1 MTQSPPLAGPFR
13 RPPHKD
19 GLAPTPETRE
29 LVASQVSALLA
40 ATPSYHALD
49 ADDRERLAA
58 RLVHIG
64 AYAAE
69 CLRELCWQS
78 EQLGQTPVVRRRA
91 SFSAPVAR
99 AQKANADLQPS
110 AASQIARITQQ
121 TLRAVAFPTFV
132 ADLIRGT
139 FDAIVKTSTQQME
152 SFMALVENVSKTVD
166 QFMADNISDFQARDW
181 LKQRYPEHID
191 VRNGMAIVRDGA
203 DDRPLPAF
211 QRDLNLAGPL
221 SSLDDGAIEE
231 TLVPAAR
238 RRLAESRL
246 QMLSTL
252 VLMGV
257 NRIVV
262 TGGKIRATMG
272 FHIDTTD
279 RAREEQASDFDFR
292 TAVAGSFG
300 FGPWS
305 ASASMSISYVS
316 STRSSSDA
324 EINTETDLT
333 GEVELHFKSD
343 YFPVQKFASGSTI
356 STIRGN
362 TAVPEANTLET
373 ASPLGA
379 GVPAAGGTVERYT
392 SPRSRRSAPAQSTM
406 RPIGAPLPEARK
418 PVAPDPAPPRKEADG
433 ATSGGEAHAPEGTP
447 PGAAS
452 GKDAAPPAEAPS
464 GDAASPP
471 ADGPDGAARKAPP
484 HAEPG
489 PGEKPA
495 KKAAGKAAETA
506 DDWSRAP

>member
-1 MTQSPPLAGPFR
+1 MTQPSPLAGPFR
-13 RPPHKD
+13 RPPRED

-29 LVASQVSALLA
+29 LVQSQVNALLA

-49 ADDRERLAA
+49 EADRGRLRE

-78 EQLGQTPVVRRRA
+78 EQLGQTPVVRKRQQ
-91 SFSAPVAR
+91 FVAPVR
-99 AQKANADLQPS
+99 AMKANADLQPS
-110 AASQIARITQQ
+110 AANQIARITQQ

-152 SFMALVENVSKTVD
+152 SFMAMVENVSKTVD

-191 VRNGMAIVRDGA
+191 VKGGMAIVRDGA
-203 DDRPLPAF
+203 DDKPLPAF
-211 QRDLNLAGPL
+211 QRDLNLKGPV
-221 SSLDDGAIEE
+221 SSLDDSVIEE

-356 STIRGN
+356 DAIRGN
-362 TAVPEANTLET
+362 TAVPEANALDTPN
-373 ASPLGA
+373 PLGS
-379 GVPAAGGTVERYT
+379 GVPAAGGNVERYT
-392 SPRSRRSAPAQSTM
+392 SPRSRRSPPAPSTM
-406 RPIGAPLPEARK
+406 RPIGAPLPEVKR
-418 PVAPDPAPPRKEADG
+418 PFAPDAPPPKPAAENETKTEAPAP
-433 ATSGGEAHAPEGTP
+433 APDV
-447 PGAAS
+447 AS
-452 GKDAAPPAEAPS
+452 APADAAPPAEGKPDEKAKQKP
-464 GDAASPP
+464 DAKKK
-471 ADGPDGAARKAPP
+471 KAPVK
-484 HAEPG
+484 AE
-489 PGEKPA
+489 A
-495 KKAAGKAAETA
+495 L
-506 DDWSRAP
+506 DDWSLTP